1 MFQDGPQDWIC
12 SGSLSHPVEP
22 RNVGKPTKTR
32 CFPGQPSNPKAPE
45 RVVHRFEDRT
55 KQRRLTLT
63 NARSHHA
70 PAKTQSVRVT
80 SALGF
85 PLNGFTHC
93 LTLFSK
99 FFSSF
104 PHGTCSLSVSYQY
117 LALDGIYHPLWAA
130 IPNNSTHWMQEYCIY
145 FRQEQGSHLL
155 SRLFPED
162 LVWNNY
168 IRCFFRLQFG
178 TDKSVQIHKLSSSR
192 FSRPYW
198 GNPC

>member
-1 MFQDGPQDWIC
+1 MSSAWNRPTSKVIIC
-12 SGSLSHPVEP
+12 ADPNPCWPIQTHSASAASS
-22 RNVGKPTKTR
+22 TR
-32 CFPGQPSNPKAPE
+32 RMSKNNTGCL
-45 RVVHRFEDRT
+45 RFHF
-55 KQRRLTLT
+55 
-63 NARSHHA
+63 NNFMNS
-70 PAKTQSVRVT
+70 
-80 SALGF
+80 
-85 PLNGFTHC
+85 